1 MEVFAG
7 DKTPLRFHSL
17 ETLKEAF
24 LHEAH
29 RTVDK
34 AGCLKLE
41 GRLYDAGSDL
51 MHKRVTV
58 RFDPF
63 CLEEIEVWNKGVRVK
78 NIREAQIG
86 EYNKTQKVDCET
98 VERSGQSRVL
108 KAYAQNEQE
117 RFKKRYGAFA
127 QNVETE
133 DEK

>member
-1 MEVFAG
+1 
-7 DKTPLRFHSL
+7 
-17 ETLKEAF
+17 
-24 LHEAH
+24 
-29 RTVDK
+29 
-34 AGCLKLE
+34 
-41 GRLYDAGSDL
+41 

-63 CLEEIEVWNKGVRVK
+63 CLEEIEVWHKGVRVK